1 MRRSSFQPDNGC
13 ISRVFNRNNSN
24 GLSTND
30 AFRQALGVSNNNSNQ
45 MSLPTGDG
53 SVMNNGL
60 SNNGMSFS
68 LPSRSSMPLSQFN
81 QAPSV
86 NKMNSLM
93 YQQLM
98 NQQGSQSSP
107 GGLDMGGYQSNHQH
121 QERAHQE
128 RAQEAENA
136 QAEREEE
143 LLLNLLISRRKRQM
157 RSEVQTQNNDSVRQ
171 QQNANATFADDL
183 MRLRNAKETNSV
195 GASLL
200 GQHEI
205 GNSGGVP
212 GGLFG
217 QQNVGNTLN
226 NLESL
231 TSNHGQDNSQRGMM
245 GSNGMHNMN
254 NLTAN
259 SLNATRRSF
268 SGNSA
273 IMQSQLQQRHDS
285 YMQKQEIMNSPL
297 GLDVLERID
306 TSKYPQGGHDARL
319 PNLPNPH
326 IQNDVS
332 LSKRQYDQMK
342 MNQNSNGFNS
352 IVMNNG
358 SINNFSSVDRKP
370 QMVHQ
375 EPPLKRK
382 RLHKK
387 KPADMPRRPLSAYN
401 LFFSE
406 ERERILKEIEEKE
419 KGKDTATTS
428 ETSGVDGETTTNNTD
443 EKREKPVDGENK
455 PQEATTE
462 AATEATATI
471 DEKEERSK
479 PKALL
484 RPMVPSDNKRRKH
497 RKTHGKI
504 SFQLLAQKVGQRWKA
519 LSLERR
525 KYYQDLAQEDMKRQK
540 KAMELYYQ
548 KQTGSILL

>member
-1 MRRSSFQPDNGC
+1 MMRRSSFQPDNGC

-45 MSLPTGDG
+45 MSLPSGDG

-68 LPSRSSMPLSQFN
+68 LPSRSNLPLSSYN
-81 QAPSV
+81 QTPSV

-98 NQQGSQSSP
+98 NQQGSQSSS
-107 GGLDMGGYQSNHQH
+107 GGGIDMGGYQSNHQH
-121 QERAHQE
+121 QDRAQQE
-128 RAQEAENA
+128 RAQEVENA

-143 LLLNLLISRRKRQM
+143 LLLNLLISRRQRQM
-157 RSEVQTQNNDSVRQ
+157 RSEVQNHGNESVRQ
-171 QQNANATFADDL
+171 QQNASATFADDL
-183 MRLRNAKETNSV
+183 MRLRNAKENNSV

-200 GQHEI
+200 SQQEI

-231 TSNHGQDNSQRGMM
+231 TTNHGQDNSQRGMM
-245 GSNGMHNMN
+245 GSNGMQNMN

-268 SGNSA
+268 SGNSVM
-273 IMQSQLQQRHDS
+273 MQSQLQQRHDS

-319 PNLPNPH
+319 PNLTNPH
-326 IQNDVS
+326 IQNDMS
-332 LSKRQYDQMK
+332 SSKRPFDQMK
-342 MNQNSNGFNS
+342 MNQNSNGFNPML
-352 IVMNNG
+352 MNDVSSN
-358 SINNFSSVDRKP
+358 SFSSIDRKP
-370 QMVHQ
+370 QMVHN

-406 ERERILKEIEEKE
+406 ERERILKEIEQKE

-428 ETSGVDGETTTNNTD
+428 DTPGVDGETTTQNTD
-443 EKREKPVDGENK
+443 EKGETSADGDNK
-455 PQEATTE
+455 SPEALATVTTTTE
-462 AATEATATI
+462 
-471 DEKEERSK
+471 EKGERSK

-548 KQTGSILL
+548 KQTGSILM